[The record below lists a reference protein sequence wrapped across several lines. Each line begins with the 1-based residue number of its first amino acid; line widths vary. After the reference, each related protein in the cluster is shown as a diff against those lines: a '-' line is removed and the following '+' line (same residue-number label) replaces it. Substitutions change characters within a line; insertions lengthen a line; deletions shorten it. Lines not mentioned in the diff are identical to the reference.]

1 MVAPAFGK
9 HVHPTGHLAPII
21 VLSGSG
27 IPELVSGAFE
37 FEELTSGGLVRISIT
52 VVMKSTRVVIKR
64 KMANPSI

>member
-9 HVHPTGHLAPII
+9 HAHPTGHLAPII

-27 IPELVSGAFE
+27 IPEFVVGETGLD
-37 FEELTSGGLVRISIT
+37 EESVFRMTMT
-52 VVMKSTRVVIKR
+52 VIMKSTRVVIKR